1 MWVAFAVMPLTLKAV
16 HEAIAIDPH
25 MDHLDEESTLRTP
38 QDMLDLCGSLVIASE
53 EGYLG
58 LAHLSVKEYLLS
70 QRTRQ
75 NQSLSA
81 YALNPES
88 ANRELA
94 ENCLAYLSFREF
106 SSGPSPSASD
116 YTDRLIRLPL
126 VKYAAVSW
134 SYFVRATTMTPEL
147 RDRITRFF
155 QTPPSPTFM
164 SWVQV
169 LNAIHGSWDFYPHTT
184 TTLYY
189 ASTFGLAETVEDLL
203 RNTSVM
209 FLLDAAGSRFGG
221 TALHGAAL
229 REHLDVM
236 YLLLEAGADPNKAD
250 LNRISPLHTAAEY
263 GNPDVIEMLL
273 AAGANPYALDHEGQT
288 PYDWAVRAANPV
300 AISMLTRA
308 VELSRE
314 AKHQDRHYHSP
325 PSLSRPSSFRSG
337 AESPANPAGPPSEA
351 LLLMSRQGTL
361 MLESRVNFLN
371 RSGGSNP

>member
-1 MWVAFAVMPLTLKAV
+1 MPLTLRAV
-16 HEAIAIDPH
+16 HEAIAIDPY

-38 QDMLDLCGSLVIASE
+38 QDMLELCGSLVIASE

-70 QRTRQ
+70 QRTKQ
-75 NQSLSA
+75 NQAVSA
-81 YALNPES
+81 YALDPES
-88 ANRELA
+88 ANHELA
-94 ENCLAYLSFREF
+94 KNCLAYLSFHEF
-106 SSGPSPSASD
+106 SSGPCLSADD
-116 YTDRLIRLPL
+116 YTYRLIRLSL
-126 VKYAAVSW
+126 VNYAAVSW

-155 QTPPSPTFM
+155 HTPPSPTFM

-203 RNTSVM
+203 RNPDVM
-209 FLLDAAGSRFGG
+209 FLLDAPGSRFGG

-236 YLLLEAGADPNKAD
+236 YLLLEAGADANKAD
-250 LNRISPLHTAAEY
+250 LNKISPLHTAAEY

-273 AAGANPYALDHEGQT
+273 AAGADLHALDHEGQT

-300 AISMLTRA
+300 AISMLSKA
-308 VELSRE
+308 AELLTE
-314 AKHQDRHYHSP
+314 VKPDRRYHSS
-325 PSLSRPSSFRSG
+325 PSLGRPSSFRSG
-337 AESPANPAGPPSEA
+337 AESPANPADPPNEA
-351 LLLMSRQGTL
+351 LLSMARRGTL
-361 MLESRVNFLN
+361 RLDSRISFLN
-371 RSGGSNP
+371 RSKSSN

>member
-1 MWVAFAVMPLTLKAV
+1 V
-16 HEAIAIDPH
+16 H
-25 MDHLDEESTLRTP
+25 
-38 QDMLDLCGSLVIASE
+38 
-53 EGYLG
+53 YL
-58 LAHLSVKEYLLS
+58 
-70 QRTRQ
+70 
-75 NQSLSA
+75 
-81 YALNPES
+81 
-88 ANRELA
+88 
-94 ENCLAYLSFREF
+94 
-106 SSGPSPSASD
+106 
-116 YTDRLIRLPL
+116 I
-126 VKYAAVSW
+126 
-134 SYFVRATTMTPEL
+134 
-147 RDRITRFF
+147 
-155 QTPPSPTFM
+155 
-164 SWVQV
+164 
-169 LNAIHGSWDFYPHTT
+169 NAD
-184 TTLYY
+184 
-189 ASTFGLAETVEDLL
+189 
-203 RNTSVM
+203 
-209 FLLDAAGSRFGG
+209 AGS
-221 TALHGAAL
+221 AVQIN
-229 REHLDVM
+229 DVVL